1 MIFKRPIQQEYIENL
16 NVHTPNKRAAKHVKQ
31 KVLELKEGT
40 DKSTVI
46 VGDFNT
52 LLSTSDKTTKQ
63 KIFLI

>member
-1 MIFKRPIQQEYIENL
+1 MIFKKPIHQEYIEIL
-16 NVHTPNKRAAKHVKQ
+16 NVHTPNNKTEKHVKQ

-40 DKSTVI
+40 DKSIVI